1 MDFKYSRI
9 ISGTMTWGSWGAQ
22 LSTSE
27 MAARIDA
34 IVELGITHFD
44 HADIYGGYTTEAEF
58 GAAFAQSS
66 VSREALTYITK
77 CGIQYPSE
85 ARPLAVKHYDYS
97 PEHIRFSVENSLR
110 NLQTD
115 YLDILLLHRPSPL
128 MNPADIIPTIQSLQQ
143 EGKIKAF
150 GVSNFT
156 PSQIELLSSEIKIQ
170 WNQIQ
175 CSLTHTDPLTN
186 GDLDYCQAHSIGVMA
201 WSPLGSYFKE
211 EEAKKQRL
219 QPLMQELQ
227 KTYDASEDQIL
238 LAWLLQHPA
247 AIHPVLGT
255 TKPERLQKALDA
267 FDITLDIQDWFRLY
281 EASRGHRVA

>member
-1 MDFKYSRI
+1 
-9 ISGTMTWGSWGAQ
+9 MTWGSWGEQ
-22 LSTSE
+22 LTTAE
-27 MAARIDA
+27 MTARIEA
-34 IVELGITHFD
+34 IVQLGVTHFD

-77 CGIQYPSE
+77 CGIQYPCDT
-85 ARPLAVKHYDYS
+85 RPLAVKHYNFS
-97 PEHIRFSVENSLR
+97 PQHIRFSVENSLR

-115 YLDILLLHRPSPL
+115 YIDLLLLHRPSPL
-128 MNPADIIPTIQSLQQ
+128 MNPAVIIPTIQSLQQ

-156 PSQIELLSSEIKIQ
+156 ASQIELLGNEIEIA

-175 CSLTHTDPLTN
+175 CSLTHTDSFTN
-186 GDLDYCQAHSIGVMA
+186 GDLDYCQVHSIGVMA

-211 EEAKKQRL
+211 SNVLQERL

-227 KTYDASEDQIL
+227 KSYGASEDQLL

-247 AIHPVLGT
+247 TIHPVLGT
-255 TKPERLQKALDA
+255 TKPERIQKALDA
-267 FDITLDIQDWFRLY
+267 IDITLDIQDWFRLY